1 MTFDNYKTIVGK
13 LQDKSNLLFLVT
25 LTLGTYDLVVAYQ
38 TFSHLNSLPKGNTN
52 YKSLK
57 APTAMADFFFVG
69 TQDETTVLL
78 MQPEKL
84 MYANSRRS
92 RN

>member
-1 MTFDNYKTIVGK
+1 M
-13 LQDKSNLLFLVT
+13 VT
-25 LTLGTYDLVVAYQ
+25 LSLGTMDLVVAYQ
-38 TFSHLNSLPKGNTN
+38 TFSHLGRLPKGSTD

-57 APTAMADFFFVG
+57 AQTTMADFFFVG
-69 TQDETTVLL
+69 TQDETQVLL

-84 MYANSRRS
+84 MYANSRRN